1 MFSRIFEKKKKKH
14 STLSDQMY
22 LGGNNI
28 PVQQTHTVCVQNITV
43 NKVINY
49 MA

>member
-1 MFSRIFEKKKKKH
+1 
-14 STLSDQMY
+14 MY

-28 PVQQTHTVCVQNITV
+28 SVQQTHTVCVQNITV